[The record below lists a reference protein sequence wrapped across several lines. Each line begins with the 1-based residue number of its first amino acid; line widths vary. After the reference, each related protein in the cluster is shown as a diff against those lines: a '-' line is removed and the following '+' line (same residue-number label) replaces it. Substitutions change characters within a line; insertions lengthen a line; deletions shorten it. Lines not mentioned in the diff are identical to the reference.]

1 MTKAASYS
9 VNGQLRKAKLLDQGS
24 AIISMSQDPLESLAN
39 QGPWGPNPRIWI
51 SSKVSEAAVAAGLGK
66 GNLEIHGTKLFPL
79 LEVHEGKVIERKNTL
94 LGSVSNSQ

>member
-39 QGPWGPNPRIWI
+39 QGPWGPNPRI
-51 SSKVSEAAVAAGLGK
+51 
-66 GNLEIHGTKLFPL
+66 
-79 LEVHEGKVIERKNTL
+79 
-94 LGSVSNSQ
+94 